1 MTMLE
6 KLAAFAEALP
16 PHRRAAFE
24 EALDELMDAYSP
36 EYDFTEAEMAE
47 LERRMADPNPEYADP
62 AEVEAI
68 FRRYRKG

>member
-1 MTMLE
+1 MTTIE

-16 PHRRAAFE
+16 RDRRVAFE

-36 EYDFTEAEMAE
+36 EYDLTEAEMAE
-47 LERRMADPNPEYADP
+47 LERRMVDPNPKYADP

-68 FRRYRKG
+68 FRRYRRD